1 MPGSLEA
8 VHDANVS
15 PAVRGFLHRPAK
27 PCGDALVLTH
37 GAGGNANAPLL
48 IALAEAFA
56 ETGLMVLR
64 CDLPYRQARPHG
76 PPRGKGAE
84 DREGLRRALEF
95 CRSIMP
101 GRIFLGG
108 ASYGGR
114 QASMLAAEDPNICDG
129 LLLLSY
135 PLHPPGRPRQLRMK
149 HLPNIH
155 VPALFVSGD
164 KDPFGAPTELAAAVR
179 LLPGKARLLVIE
191 GVGHDLGF
199 GRAAKKKRAELP
211 KQIVGAFRG
220 AVSPKS
226 D

>member
-1 MPGSLEA
+1 MPASVEA
-8 VHDANVS
+8 VHDAKVS

-48 IALAEAFA
+48 VALAEAFA

-64 CDLPYRQARPHG
+64 CDLPSRQARPHG
-76 PPRGKGAE
+76 PARGNGAE
-84 DREGLRRALEF
+84 DREGLRRAVEF

-114 QASMLAAEDPNICDG
+114 QASMLAAEDSTICDG

-135 PLHPPGRPRQLRMK
+135 PLHPPGRPEQLR
-149 HLPNIH
+149 
-155 VPALFVSGD
+155 
-164 KDPFGAPTELAAAVR
+164 T
-179 LLPGKARLLVIE
+179 
-191 GVGHDLGF
+191 
-199 GRAAKKKRAELP
+199 
-211 KQIVGAFRG
+211 
-220 AVSPKS
+220 
-226 D
+226 